1 MPVPR
6 DIMMFERIISFLKN
20 KSGQFE
26 SQFVICLCL
35 NWLHCSCIII
45 FRLKETSVLF
55 LVVLTAFCYF
65 FLGWL
70 WQHYLKCKSSNSHV
84 SWISAIAFFR
94 SPSHRVNTWRVF
106 LPAGTS
112 CTTASRP
119 SWITASKWP
128 QFWQTP
134 SAGAAR
140 TSPSPTP
147 TSKRRPSS
155 SALCSVSGG
164 GRIRGFIQTLRQLNV
179 AWTGWVGGD
188 NRGTTAGSGRLKQD
202 RVDALY
208 H

>member
-1 MPVPR
+1 MSR
-6 DIMMFERIISFLKN
+6 NLSF
-20 KSGQFE
+20 
-26 SQFVICLCL
+26 CLCL
-35 NWLHCSCIII
+35 NLLHCSCIII

-70 WQHYLKCKSSNSHV
+70 WQHYLKSESSNSHV

-94 SPSHRVNTWRVF
+94 SPSHRGNTWRLFLF

-179 AWTGWVGGD
+179 ALRG
-188 NRGTTAGSGRLKQD
+188 GTTGEPPQDLADQND
-202 RVDALY
+202 RVDTLY